1 MDSPRTIPSMSPSP
15 LHGIFSALGQERSE
29 EDSTKRGTPPKG
41 HSPVTGHITID
52 IYEQDNYYIIKCP
65 LAGVHTG
72 DIDIEISDNV
82 VTIRG
87 TRRQADT
94 APEQHYH
101 LQECF
106 WGEFSRSITLP
117 CSIDPRR
124 VKATFNK
131 ECILK
136 IIIPKEERVKVVR
149 ISAE

>member
-1 MDSPRTIPSMSPSP
+1 MSPSP

-29 EDSTKRGTPPKG
+29 RDSPQGVLQKG
-41 HSPVTGHITID
+41 HDPVIGHVTID

-87 TRRQADT
+87 SRHQSDT

-106 WGEFSRSITLP
+106 WGEFSRSVTLP

-131 ECILK
+131 ECVLK

>member
-1 MDSPRTIPSMSPSP
+1 MSLSP

-29 EDSTKRGTPPKG
+29 GDSPQKGSTPKNL
-41 HSPVTGHITID
+41 SPVVGHVTID
-52 IYEQDNYYIIKCP
+52 IYEQDNYYIIKSP
-65 LAGVHTG
+65 LAGVHVG

-94 APEQHYH
+94 ILEQHYH

-106 WGEFSRSITLP
+106 WGEFSRSVTLP
-117 CSIDPRR
+117 CSVDPRR

-131 ECILK
+131 ECVLK

>member
-1 MDSPRTIPSMSPSP
+1 MGSSP

-29 EDSTKRGTPPKG
+29 RESPP
-41 HSPVTGHITID
+41 SPKDASSIVGRVTID
-52 IYEQDNYYIIKCP
+52 IYEQDNYYIIKSP
-65 LAGVHTG
+65 LAGVHVS

-94 APEQHYH
+94 VAEQHYH

-106 WGEFSRSITLP
+106 WGEFSRSVTLP

-131 ECILK
+131 ECVLK
-136 IIIPKEERVKVVR
+136 IIVPKEERVKIVR
-149 ISAE
+149 ISEG

>member
-1 MDSPRTIPSMSPSP
+1 MGSSP
-15 LHGIFSALGQERSE
+15 LHGIFSALGQERNEGGSHQK
-29 EDSTKRGTPPKG
+29 DLAPKG
-41 HSPVTGHITID
+41 HLPVTGRVTID
-52 IYEQDNYYIIKCP
+52 IYEQDNYYIIKSP
-65 LAGVHTG
+65 LAGVHVG
-72 DIDIEISDNV
+72 DIDIEIGDNV

-94 APEQHYH
+94 VSEQHYH

-106 WGEFSRSITLP
+106 WGEFSRSVTLP

-131 ECILK
+131 ECVLK